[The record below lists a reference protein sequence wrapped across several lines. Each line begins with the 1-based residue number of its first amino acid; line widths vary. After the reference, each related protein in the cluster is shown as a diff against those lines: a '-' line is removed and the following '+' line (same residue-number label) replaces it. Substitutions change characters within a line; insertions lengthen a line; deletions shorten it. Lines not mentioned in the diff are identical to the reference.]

1 MRIRPAA
8 TFIAIL
14 AVVTATKF
22 AGQSST
28 KDFAFQKFWD
38 AKSPADAAKTTG
50 NIVKSGITFDEALR
64 RLKQGRTYV
73 SQKSGVIMQSNK
85 ENGTQHFYAVNV
97 PENYDPSQRYQVRF
111 QLHGG
116 VDGRATNEP
125 RGPGTIGTLAGA
137 EQFYVL
143 PYSWNASPWWSKDQV
158 LNLAAIVDA
167 LKRTYNIDENRV
179 VVAGVS
185 DGATGAYYIGM
196 HETTPFASFLPLNGF
211 IMVLGNNGID
221 NGDLFP
227 SNLRNKPWFV
237 VNGGLDRLY
246 PISAVE
252 PFTNHLKSSGV
263 EIDYH
268 PEPDGQHNTAW
279 WPWMKAPFEKFV
291 TDHPR
296 NPDPDTLTW
305 ETSDLS
311 LNRAHWLVIDK
322 LGAQANDAK
331 EMSDA
336 NVINSFAMARF
347 AATTSSLFDRSKAS
361 GRVDLV
367 RKSNTVE
374 ATTKG
379 VSAFTLLLSP
389 DKFDFTKPVKVVANG
404 RTVFEAR
411 VEKSLETLLK
421 WAAHDNDRTMLYAA
435 ELKINLNR

>member
-1 MRIRPAA
+1 VAR
-8 TFIAIL
+8 
-14 AVVTATKF
+14 
-22 AGQSST
+22 
-28 KDFAFQKFWD
+28 
-38 AKSPADAAKTTG
+38 
-50 NIVKSGITFDEALR
+50 
-64 RLKQGRTYV
+64 
-73 SQKSGVIMQSNK
+73 
-85 ENGTQHFYAVNV
+85 
-97 PENYDPSQRYQVRF
+97 
-111 QLHGG
+111 
-116 VDGRATNEP
+116 VDGRSRAPVAWGRRNNVPSSYEL
-125 RGPGTIGTLAGA
+125 I
-137 EQFYVL
+137 L
-143 PYSWNASPWWSKDQV
+143 PADMSFSAQQAFF
-158 LNLAAIVDA
+158 NLLFEKLDA
-167 LKRTYNIDENRV
+167 LPGVTA
-179 VVAGVS
+179 AG
-185 DGATGAYYIGM
+185 G
-196 HETTPFASFLPLNGF
+196 ASFLPLNGF